1 MVLILPSVWRVIRVQ
16 NRRGL
21 GSFTHYAL
29 NMYFILYF
37 VSGRYSGK
45 CDRHG
50 HWPQGADILEGRQ
63 TVKQL

>member
-1 MVLILPSVWRVIRVQ
+1 M
-16 NRRGL
+16 
-21 GSFTHYAL
+21 HYAL

-45 CDRHG
+45 CGKHG